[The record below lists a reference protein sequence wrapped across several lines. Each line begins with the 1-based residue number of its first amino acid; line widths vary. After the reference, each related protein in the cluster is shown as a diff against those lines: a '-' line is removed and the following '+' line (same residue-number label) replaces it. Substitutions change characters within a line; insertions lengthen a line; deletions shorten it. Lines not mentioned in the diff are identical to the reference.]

1 MERRLAAIL
10 AADVV
15 GYSRLIREDEA
26 GTLAALKTHREQLI
40 EPKVAERK
48 GRIVI
53 LMGDGLLVEF
63 PSAVVGVLCAVEI
76 QHLIGE
82 RNADVAEE
90 RRITYRIGINI
101 GDIVVEDDD
110 IYGDGVN
117 VAARLEGLAEPS
129 GICVARNVF
138 DQVKDKLDL
147 TIDHLGEREVKNI
160 AEPVTVC
167 RVVLDEKAAALV
179 TPVVRKTTMPVH
191 RRWMVAAAAALVAA
205 IGGVFWWQPWAPNVE
220 PASVEKI
227 ALPLPDKPSIA
238 VLPFRTIGTGEEAAY
253 FSNGLTNDL
262 ITDLSRFGE
271 LFVSASN
278 SVFAYQGKAVS
289 TADVGRELGVRYI
302 LQGSVQQAA
311 SNIRV
316 NAELVDSTTDKNI
329 WARRYDRNLSDLFV
343 VQDEIVKEIIVALN
357 LRITE
362 AELQRTKLLRPGNMQ
377 AYDYVLRGRNLL
389 SQVTRAANHNGRGLL
404 QTAIELDPDYALAYT
419 ELGRAMLR
427 GSLNGWEENPR
438 ETIKRAHDLA
448 RAAIDIESHAEG
460 HALLGLVYLQMKH
473 FDLARAELDRAIEM
487 NPNDANSYAALGSVS
502 LWTSDLDR
510 AVEAYE
516 TSIRL
521 DPRSHP
527 YVLTRLAAALY
538 LQKKY
543 DSALSLLESSAA
555 KKSDELL
562 TQMFLAATY
571 MKLDRPQ
578 DASTAA
584 EKVRELHPFFSVE
597 PYRNVF
603 ANPAHGA
610 DLADTLIAIGLE

>member
-1 MERRLAAIL
+1 MTDAVERRLTTIV
-10 AADVV
+10 AADVA
-15 GYSRLIREDEA
+15 GYSRLIRADEDA
-26 GTLAALKTHREQLI
+26 TLAALRAHKAELI
-40 EPKVAERK
+40 EPEIAAHG
-48 GRIVI
+48 GRIANTA
-53 LMGDGLLVEF
+53 GDSLLLEF
-63 PSAVVGVLCAVEI
+63 ASVVDALHCAVSI
-76 QHLIGE
+76 QQGMAE
-82 RNADVAEE
+82 RNADVPEDVRVE
-90 RRITYRIGINI
+90 FRIGINV
-101 GDIVVEDDD
+101 GDVTAAGEDLL
-110 IYGDGVN
+110 GDGVN
-117 VAARLEGLAEPS
+117 VAARIEGLAEPG
-129 GICVARNVF
+129 GIWLSRTAR
-138 DQVKDKLDL
+138 DQVRDRPDIALEDM
-147 TIDHLGEREVKNI
+147 GEVEVKNI
-160 AEPVTVC
+160 NRPVRVFRVLGEGQTASKPRRMVSSV
-167 RVVLDEKAAALV
+167 RRLVLAVGVVLI
-179 TPVVRKTTMPVH
+179 PI
-191 RRWMVAAAAALVAA
+191 
-205 IGGVFWWQPWAPNVE
+205 IGGVLWWWQSQDARLRSEASAPV
-220 PASVEKI
+220 

-316 NAELVDSTTDKNI
+316 NAALVDSTTDKNI

-438 ETIKRAHDLA
+438 ETLKRAHDLA

-487 NPNDANSYAALGSVS
+487 NPNDANGYAALGAVS
-502 LWTSDLDR
+502 LWTSEIDR
-510 AVEAYE
+510 AVEAFE

-543 DSALSLLESSAA
+543 DSALSLLERSAA
-555 KKSDELL
+555 TKSDELL

>member
-1 MERRLAAIL
+1 
-10 AADVV
+10 
-15 GYSRLIREDEA
+15 
-26 GTLAALKTHREQLI
+26 
-40 EPKVAERK
+40 
-48 GRIVI
+48 
-53 LMGDGLLVEF
+53 
-63 PSAVVGVLCAVEI
+63 
-76 QHLIGE
+76 
-82 RNADVAEE
+82 
-90 RRITYRIGINI
+90 
-101 GDIVVEDDD
+101 
-110 IYGDGVN
+110 
-117 VAARLEGLAEPS
+117 
-129 GICVARNVF
+129 
-138 DQVKDKLDL
+138 
-147 TIDHLGEREVKNI
+147 
-160 AEPVTVC
+160 
-167 RVVLDEKAAALV
+167 
-179 TPVVRKTTMPVH
+179 
-191 RRWMVAAAAALVAA
+191 
-205 IGGVFWWQPWAPNVE
+205 VE
-220 PASVEKI
+220 PASVEKT

-316 NAELVDSTTDKNI
+316 NAELVDSTTDKII

-362 AELQRTKLLRPGNMQ
+362 AELQRTKLLRPGDMQ

-389 SQVTRAANHNGRGLL
+389 SQVTRAANHKGRGLL

-427 GSLNGWEENPR
+427 ASLNGWEENPR

-487 NPNDANSYAALGSVS
+487 NPNDANGYAALGAVS
-502 LWTSDLDR
+502 LWTSEIDR
-510 AVEAYE
+510 AVEAFE

-543 DSALSLLESSAA
+543 DSALSLLERSAA
-555 KKSDELL
+555 TKSDELL